1 MLVNDIIAKARSF
14 CQTIKQLWQED
25 TIYTFYVV
33 STNGKG
39 VHQKSLHTNFFRRI
53 VYAVCGIAALGIV
66 SMGFMQYTIYKNL
79 QSQAE
84 LAEYKATRA
93 AHEQKLEELNK
104 ATEQVHKDM
113 TVLSRIEDQ
122 IRQQMAK
129 SGMHVPKKSIDAAK
143 YNGKGGSGDMSK
155 LSTRIDVVLEQ
166 NKNVHSAL
174 QEKTKDWQNILNAL
188 KEENHRQAFTPN
200 HWPLEGGTITSRFGG
215 RRDPVVGGREN
226 HPGIDIGADH
236 GTPVYASASGYVR
249 QAEWYYG
256 YGKFIRLSHDF
267 GYETAYGH
275 LSSIAVKPGQYVE
288 KGAFIGRVGSTGYS
302 TGPHLHFEVRKYGKQ
317 VNPLQM
323 F

>member
-1 MLVNDIIAKARSF
+1 MA
-14 CQTIKQLWQED
+14 
-25 TIYTFYVV
+25 
-33 STNGKG
+33 
-39 VHQKSLHTNFFRRI
+39 
-53 VYAVCGIAALGIV
+53 
-66 SMGFMQYTIYKNL
+66 FMQYTIYKNV
-79 QSQAE
+79 QSQQE

-93 AHEQKLEELNK
+93 MHEQKLEELNK

-113 TVLSRIEDQ
+113 AALSRVEDQ

-143 YNGKGGSGDMSK
+143 YSGKGGAGDMST
-155 LSTRIDVVLEQ
+155 LSTRIDVVIEQ

-174 QEKTKDWQNILNAL
+174 KDKTKDWQNILAAL
-188 KEENHRQAFTPN
+188 KEENHRLEFTPN

-226 HPGIDIGADH
+226 HPGIDVGADH
-236 GTPVYASASGYVR
+236 GTPVYASASGYVQ

-256 YGKFIRLSHDF
+256 YGKFIRLSHDY

-302 TGPHLHFEVRKYGKQ
+302 TGPHLHFEVRKNGKQ